1 MSQATR
7 NPAQIELMIKSFS
20 LRKNAVKNQIMQ
32 LNVTIAKKKQSIE
45 TLQNYAASYEKRT
58 DTLLNQSAQI
68 IKNNLAFYQQLAHVI
83 HLEKTE
89 LEKLD
94 KIKQDLTA
102 NYHELNNRLDA
113 VSSIRDDIGLAM
125 AAAMDKRDDSDLSD
139 LSIVVSAREREWNL

>member
-32 LNVTIAKKKQSIE
+32 LNATIAKKKQSIE